1 VLELLSLGR
10 WRDLAIALL
19 LFVEWTHLKH
29 EEHSFFAVQ
38 KSRSGKRYGAGPV
51 RGSEVPSEVAC
62 TLISSNPVSGP
73 QPTHLTNRLNDRVPI
88 GWVNASAFVGTNP
101 SENL

>member
-1 VLELLSLGR
+1 MLELLSLGR

-38 KSRSGKRYGAGPV
+38 KSHCEKCGRV
-51 RGSEVPSEVAC
+51 RHAAVKSH
-62 TLISSNPVSGP
+62 
-73 QPTHLTNRLNDRVPI
+73 PTNVRRGEDCGRECQH
-88 GWVNASAFVGTNP
+88 
-101 SENL
+101 